1 MRVYKRIMTS
11 KPQRDDYLCDNDD
24 DEYLTRIVV
33 DTCARTFYM
42 YSSEGTMREVE
53 CEEVSQFMDVLELVR
68 AVVDDDIVA
77 YTEPRVASA

>member
-1 MRVYKRIMTS
+1 MTS